1 MTAVEELAFLKDFE
15 ALSLE
20 EQAFV
25 QAEMSRA
32 EYDRL
37 RALLCAGARLD
48 ADARPPDALRAKL
61 VTAMGKQVPPSR
73 LRRVAGYKIPLW
85 PVLGVLC
92 AAVAG
97 FWFYPQP
104 AQPVSPA
111 PIEKLRID
119 TVFVEKIIW
128 RERVIYRTKQQV
140 NAVQNIEP
148 VAFINHDFKK
158 GTAMFDSLP
167 APFDLKTTGT
177 SLADEPAL
185 IDMFTK

>member
-1 MTAVEELAFLKDFE
+1 MTAVEELAFLKDYD

-48 ADARPPDALRAKL
+48 ADVKPPDALRAKL
-61 VTAMGKQVPPSR
+61 MTAMGKQVRPSR

-92 AAVAG
+92 VAAAG

-104 AQPVSPA
+104 AQPISPA
-111 PIEKLRID
+111 PIEKVRID
-119 TVFVEKIIW
+119 TVYVDKIIW
-128 RERVIYRTKQQV
+128 RERAVYRTKQQA
-140 NAVQNIEP
+140 NTVQHVEP
-148 VAFINHDFKK
+148 VAFMNPDFKK
-158 GTAMFDSLP
+158 GIAIFDSFP

-177 SLADEPAL
+177 SLADEPGL

>member
-1 MTAVEELAFLKDFE
+1 MTAVEELAFLKDFD

-37 RALLCAGARLD
+37 RALLSAGARLD
-48 ADARPPDALRAKL
+48 ADVKPPDALRAKL
-61 VTAMGKQVPPSR
+61 MTAMGKQARPSR

-92 AAVAG
+92 AASA
-97 FWFYPQP
+97 WFYPQHV
-104 AQPVSPA
+104 QPVSPA
-111 PIEKLRID
+111 PVEKVRID
-119 TVFVEKIIW
+119 TVYADKIIW
-128 RERVIYRTKQQV
+128 RERVVYRTKQQV

-148 VAFINHDFKK
+148 VAFIKPDFKK
-158 GTAMFDSLP
+158 GIAMYDSLP

-185 IDMFTK
+185 IEMFTK